1 MTTHQVTITLPDEIY
16 QKVKEQSQLMEWS
29 VETGVAAVVI
39 SSVQEQDRLSPD
51 IKQQLSDLKLFTDKE
66 LWQAARMMAPP
77 EKEERLQELM
87 DKQDL
92 EELTSSEQQEVE
104 KISDL
109 FSRIM
114 LVRAE
119 AAALLKERGYDVD
132 ELLVSNT
139 TFK

>member
-16 QKVKEQSQLMEWS
+16 QQVNKQSQLMERS
-29 VETGVAAVVI
+29 IAEELAAVVI

-51 IKQQLSDLKLFTDKE
+51 IKRQLSELKFFTDEE
-66 LWQAARMMAPP
+66 LWQAARMTAPTD
-77 EKEERLQELM
+77 KEERIQELM
-87 DKQDL
+87 DKQNL

-104 KISDL
+104 DISDY

-119 AAALLKERGYDVD
+119 AAVLLKERGYDVD
-132 ELLVSNT
+132 QLLVS
-139 TFK
+139 